1 MGSWHNLTDPILDV
15 LLLLS
20 EFLGNKLLYFG
31 AASSVSQHGMMF
43 GPHPLNYPA
52 NWSTLE
58 CNEMTAMD
66 TVKLR
71 AIKVVTTDILEQGRQ
86 TATKKKNFVT

>member
-1 MGSWHNLTDPILDV
+1 
-15 LLLLS
+15 LLS

-31 AASSVSQHGMMF
+31 ASSSVSQHGMMF
-43 GPHPLNYPA
+43 RPHLLNYPA

-66 TVKLR
+66 TVKLQ
-71 AIKVVTTDILEQGRQ
+71 AIKVVCTDALEQGSQ
-86 TATKKKNFVT
+86 MATKEKVRHMYMYIF